1 MEEQFLTS
9 GVVAKLLNVTE
20 TSLRKWHKNGKFTA
34 HHVNPNT
41 GYKYYTE
48 EQVRQFLEN
57 RQQKTETKAI
67 VPVKTKEVTKETS
80 SKTVQSKPKKRKSQE
95 IKSKSKEFDLE
106 KPLFKLYVDEG
117 SGKTWVN
124 YYAMRSGKT
133 NALAF
138 INNIKLFK
146 RLTQF
151 IDGTEIQTD
160 DNKLQFDESMHNV
173 NIAIGNEDLDNINGF
188 KPHLLI
194 NLVIIIQQMKKL
206 KKRDL

>member
-1 MEEQFLTS
+1 MNGIKTVNLRLITS
-9 GVVAKLLNVTE
+9 I
-20 TSLRKWHKNGKFTA
+20 
-34 HHVNPNT
+34 
-41 GYKYYTE
+41 YKYYTE

-57 RQQKTETKAI
+57 RQQKTETRAI
-67 VPVKTKEVTKETS
+67 VPVKTKTKRKIKEVTKETS

-160 DNKLQFDESMHNV
+160 DDKLQFDESMHNV
-173 NIAIGNEDLDNINGF
+173 NITIDNEDL
-188 KPHLLI
+188 
-194 NLVIIIQQMKKL
+194 II
-206 KKRDL
+206 